1 MSGLLKS
8 LEYSLRYIA
17 LIIIFYILGIKYIY
31 VPNLLI
37 ICLVPV
43 NFLAIH
49 YGILSK
55 IKKDNYVDKYYILF
69 SLLMFTSI
77 LNIIFLN
84 IVKCNMWVIVISVFI
99 NMVEL
104 IYLDLSG
111 KKLFDFE
118 IVESGKKKKSNSKK
132 D

>member
-17 LIIIFYILGIKYIY
+17 LIIIFYFLGIKYIY

-77 LNIIFLN
+77 LNIVFLN

-104 IYLDLSG
+104 IYLDLPG

-118 IVESGKKKKSNSKK
+118 IVESGKKKSNSKK
-132 D
+132 N